1 MTEAGES
8 PLGPEE
14 RALVALSAAVAAGDG
29 SRVAACLDEAAL
41 RADPVSVEETILQSY
56 LFVGFPA
63 ALNALAL
70 WRERRRGVAA
80 PVEGADP
87 ARWAERGEGVC
98 RTVYGGAYPAL
109 RSGVA
114 ALHPDVE
121 AWMVQEGYG
130 KVLGRPGLALGI
142 RELCIVGL
150 LAAQD
155 APRQLHSHLRGAL
168 HAGEDAS
175 RVEAA
180 LEVALAEA
188 ARAVVDRRG
197 RQEGHRGVWAVV
209 RDRHRSKEGTS
220 RGQVPGEERP

>member
-1 MTEAGES
+1 MTGESES
-8 PLGPEE
+8 PLGPEVT
-14 RALVALSAAVAAGDG
+14 ALVALSAAVAAGDR
-29 SRVAACLDEAAL
+29 SRVAACLDDAAL
-41 RADPVSVEETILQSY
+41 RADPVAVEEAILQSY
-56 LFVGFPA
+56 LFAGFPA
-63 ALNALAL
+63 ALNTLAL
-70 WRERRRGVAA
+70 WRERRGEVAA
-80 PVEGADP
+80 PVEGPDSEP
-87 ARWAERGEGVC
+87 WAERGEGVC

-130 KVLGRPGLALGI
+130 KVLGRPGLALGV

-168 HAGEDAS
+168 NAGETES
-175 RVEAA
+175 RVDAA

-188 ARAVVDRRG
+188 ARAAVDRDG
-197 RQEGHRGVWAVV
+197 REKGHRGVWAVV

-220 RGQVPGEERP
+220 RGLGPGEEKP